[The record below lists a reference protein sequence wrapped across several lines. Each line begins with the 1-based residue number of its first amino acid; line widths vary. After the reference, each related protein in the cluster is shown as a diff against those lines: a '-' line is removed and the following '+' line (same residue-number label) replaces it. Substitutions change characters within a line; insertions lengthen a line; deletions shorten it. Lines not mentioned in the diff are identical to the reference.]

1 MKETALDYAEFAE
14 YDRRQ
19 RGIALH
25 VVAAFLG
32 GMTVGIIGVVASG
45 RVPQWLGQLYDP
57 YMYLA
62 LALVVGASASG
73 FGWALL
79 ATFLA
84 ALSMIVASL
93 GGSVL
98 RGGTDLGPVAGG
110 PAIGLN
116 WALVLL
122 VGLGLL
128 AYVTSRTDRWG
139 DVAAGVIGA
148 LLLADTID
156 RATPG
161 FLDSEP
167 AFWPGPAIVIGVLSV
182 ALVLALRRTMAG
194 RARALALS
202 AVLTAP
208 FAVGVTGALV
218 GWISI
223 TG

>member
-32 GMTVGIIGVVASG
+32 GMTVGIIGIVASG
-45 RVPQWLGQLYDP
+45 RVPLWLGQLYDP

-98 RGGTDLGPVAGG
+98 RGGADLGFAGG
-110 PAIGLN
+110 PIGLN

-128 AYVTSRTDRWG
+128 AYATSRTDRWG

-148 LLLADTID
+148 LLLADTVD

-161 FLDSEP
+161 FLESESG
-167 AFWPGPAIVIGVLSV
+167 FWPGPAIAIGVLSV
-182 ALVLALRRTMAG
+182 ALVLALRRSRAG
-194 RARALALS
+194 RVRALALS
-202 AVLTAP
+202 AVLTVP
-208 FAVGVTGALV
+208 FAVGVTGALA
-218 GWISI
+218 GWISA